1 MSEVAPAPV
10 PMPAKRRMAQLVML
24 AFAVLITMGAYA
36 NVGLAMDGGIPSGM
50 LTYGLSLGGLML
62 AAYLVLAKFAPWA
75 DPLILPLVTLVNGLG
90 LVMIF
95 RLSETDSD
103 LPSATLAS
111 PNTQLMWTLIGIV
124 LFSLTLIFLRD
135 HRALQR
141 LTYTAGAAG
150 LFLLVS
156 PLIPFLGQELNG
168 ARIWIGVPGVFSLQ
182 PAEFAK
188 LALVVFF
195 AGYLVA
201 KRDVLALAGRR
212 LLFIDLP
219 RARDLGPV
227 LITWGV
233 SLGILVL
240 QKDLGSSLLL
250 FGTFIAM
257 LYIATQRISWVII
270 GILLFL
276 GGAVLAGMVFSHVQ
290 QRFAVY
296 LDPGNPEL
304 YTAVGGSEQ
313 LMQGLF
319 AMGSGGVLGTGLGQG
334 HPELIPLAFSDFIF
348 AATGEELGLTGL
360 MAILMI
366 YALIVQ
372 RGLRASLAARDPF
385 TKLLSAGLSFLLAW
399 QIFIIVGGVTNLI
412 PLTGLVTPFM
422 SQGGSAL
429 LANWILIALLVRMT
443 DAARRPP
450 PQAIQNEGMTQVFQ
464 R

>member
-1 MSEVAPAPV
+1 MSEVAVAPV
-10 PMPAKRRMAQLVML
+10 PMPAKRRMAQLAML
-24 AFAVLITMGAYA
+24 AFAVAITLGAYA
-36 NVGLAMDGGIPSGM
+36 NVGLAMDGEIPSGM

-95 RLSETDSD
+95 RLSETKSK

-111 PNTQLMWTLIGIV
+111 PNTQLLWSFIGVV

-156 PLIPFLGQELNG
+156 PLIPFLGQEING
-168 ARIWIGVPGVFSLQ
+168 ARIWIGLGGFQLQ

-227 LITWGV
+227 LITWGI

-276 GGAVLAGMVFSHVQ
+276 GGAILAGMVFTHVQ
-290 QRFAVY
+290 QRFEVY
-296 LDPGNPEL
+296 LDPANPEL
-304 YTAVGGSEQ
+304 YLAIGGSEQ

-319 AMGSGGVLGTGLGQG
+319 AMGSGGILGTGLGQG

-348 AATGEELGLTGL
+348 PATGEELGLTGV

-372 RGLRASLAARDPF
+372 RGLRTSLAARDPF
-385 TKLLSAGLSFLLAW
+385 TKLFSAGLSFLLAW
-399 QIFIIVGGVTNLI
+399 QVFIIVGGVTNLI

-429 LANWILIALLVRMT
+429 LANWILIALLVRMS